1 MNFNKYF
8 IAFFL
13 ALSILCRAQS
23 STHGYALYNTSVV
36 FVKQLSDLPAAVS
49 GTITLTGNTTYKI
62 SGTISLGT
70 SILVMGNGTSIKG
83 SNQATDILYYTGSG
97 TMINISDVSGD
108 ISTVSISCASGIV
121 FNADCSTGLCN
132 YLLYGVV
139 ITGAKTLGTIQG
151 FNNFVIQSSL
161 ITGTTTSGFSLG
173 TTHATGNFATINSE
187 FSSNAGTL
195 FALSTSTI
203 GFMTIHGNIFY
214 CTAGQTVFSGTPTV
228 NNKINVIDNSFTGGG
243 TYTSQNI
250 VPSNIYCQF
259 ISNIGVDPSESV
271 GECYLVANTT
281 STTITVQG
289 TFYKAAGT
297 TSAGTLERF
306 THSNNRLTYTGLETI
321 KLLVTSAASVTS
333 ATNNETLG
341 TKLAKNGTVINASEA
356 ESRQTTANQ
365 SVNCIS
371 KSIVQF
377 STGDYVEL
385 FVTNKTSTG
394 AVTVEYLNLTCR

>member
-1 MNFNKYF
+1 MKRYLIILWLFA
-8 IAFFL
+8 AFV
-13 ALSILCRAQS
+13 CKAQL
-23 STHGYALYNTSVV
+23 TNGYALYSNKVV
-36 FVKQLSDLPAAVS
+36 FVRQLSDLPAAVS
-49 GTITLTGNTTYKI
+49 GTVTLAANTTYVV

-70 SILVMGNGTSIKG
+70 NVIVMGNGTSLKG
-83 SNQATDILYYTGSG
+83 TNQAIDVLSYTGSG
-97 TMINISDVSGD
+97 NMITISDVSGD
-108 ISTVSISCASGIV
+108 ISTLTLSCPSGTV

-132 YLLYGVV
+132 YLIQGVV
-139 ITGAKTLGTIQG
+139 IASAKTLGTLQG
-151 FNNFVIQSSL
+151 FYNFVIQNSIISS
-161 ITGTTTSGFSLG
+161 TTTSGFSFG
-173 TTHATGNFATINSE
+173 TTHSTGNFAVINSE
-187 FSSNAGTL
+187 FVSNAGTL
-195 FALSTSTI
+195 FAFSTATVS
-203 GFMTIHGNIFY
+203 FVTIHGNIFY
-214 CTAGQTVFSGTPTV
+214 CTGGQTIFSGTPTV

-259 ISNIGVDPSESV
+259 ISNIGVDPSEAV

-289 TFYKAAGT
+289 TFYKASGT
-297 TSAGTLERF
+297 TTAGTLERF
-306 THSNNRLTYTGLETI
+306 THTNNRLTYTGLETV

-333 ATNNETLG
+333 VSNNETLG
-341 TKLAKNGTVINASEA
+341 TKLAKNGNVINASEA

-365 SVNCIS
+365 SVSCIS